1 MSEKGRGKGLP
12 GLGRGSS
19 KSGDSIEGAQELN
32 ALGATAEV
40 AVGGVWQTH
49 ETERVQVSVSGI

>member
-1 MSEKGRGKGLP
+1 M
-12 GLGRGSS
+12 LGRGSC
-19 KSGDSIEGAQELN
+19 KSEDRIEGAQELD

-49 ETERVQVSVSGI
+49 ETERVKASISGI